1 MNRSKAPPAGSPRV
15 IYITGTSFSGSTI
28 LGALLGQHPQCMCA
42 GELSNWTTYRDSME
56 VACSCG
62 LNWQECA
69 FWRRTRELWLD
80 ESHPGWEAYISLQ
93 NRFERI
99 RNIPTLKLQ
108 QAMSAFAGYAAAT
121 RRIYQILTELSH
133 RQIIVDISKKVG
145 RGQALAQMGGL
156 DLSFIHLVR
165 EGRGYLASS
174 IKHMRRRQQ
183 RGSQEPPL
191 PILLT
196 RSILEWI
203 VTNRMA
209 ERMIATSGL
218 PSLRIRYEDLIAD
231 PSCQVDRVARAL
243 SLDLDAVQVSLKS
256 SQPVSFGHMWGGN
269 EIRLQ
274 GPMHLIAD
282 ETWKQ
287 AISPLMDQIF
297 WVVAGSTSG
306 HYGYAR
312 DGSVR

>member
-1 MNRSKAPPAGSPRV
+1 
-15 IYITGTSFSGSTI
+15 
-28 LGALLGQHPQCMCA
+28 
-42 GELSNWTTYRDSME
+42 ME

-69 FWRRTRELWLD
+69 FWRRTRELWLA
-80 ESHPGWEAYISLQ
+80 ESHPGWEGYISLQ
-93 NRFERI
+93 NRFERM
-99 RNIPTLKLQ
+99 RSIPTLRLQ
-108 QAMSAFAGYAAAT
+108 QQVSAFASYATAT
-121 RRIYQILTELSH
+121 RHIYQILSELSH

-145 RGQALAQMGGL
+145 RGQALARVGGL

-183 RGSQEPPL
+183 RGSQELPL
-191 PILLT
+191 PILLA
-196 RSILEWI
+196 RSTLEWI

-209 ERMIATSGL
+209 ERMIARSGL
-218 PSLRIRYEDLIAD
+218 PSLRIRYEDLVAD
-231 PSCQVDRVARAL
+231 PSRQVDRVAGAF
-243 SLDLDAVQVSLKS
+243 SLDMDAVQVSLKS

-274 GPMHLIAD
+274 GPMHLIPD
-282 ETWKQ
+282 ETRKQ
-287 AISPLMDQIF
+287 AISPLTDRIF
-297 WVVAGSTSG
+297 WMVAGSTSG

-312 DGSVR
+312 DGSAQ